1 MRIVKNIYDLIS
13 LLVLYVIFYSVFSE
27 DLIMILGIIV
37 LSLMCIS
44 FLGSITATFLF
55 YRAITQEDKQSE

>member
-1 MRIVKNIYDLIS
+1 MET
-13 LLVLYVIFYSVFSE
+13 LL
-27 DLIMILGIIV
+27 MILGIIV

>member
-1 MRIVKNIYDLIS
+1 MIVRKDQNIKGKNNMET
-13 LLVLYVIFYSVFSE
+13 LL
-27 DLIMILGIIV
+27 MILGIIV

-55 YRAITQEDKQSE
+55 YRAITQEDKQSD